1 MSQWHCTINGQK
13 YGPVS
18 EEELKLW
25 ITQGRVRAVDLVW
38 TDGMTQ
44 WQAAGSVPA
53 LSEWFGAAG
62 SAPPLPIGGTQ
73 KKSPVPLPPGGTE
86 GTATP
91 AEITLKARET
101 LRGRWGVAIGF
112 CFLLVLISAG
122 ISLVT
127 QSVPG
132 LQIASW
138 VVEGPLR
145 FGAVIFFLHYTRNGK
160 PETDMLFAG
169 FRYFANALVV
179 YLLMSIFIFL
189 WMLLLIV
196 PGIIAAYAYS
206 MSFYILADDPSLD
219 GLEAIRRSKKMMQG
233 HKARLFCLNLRFIG
247 WAFLCILTLGIGFL
261 WLWPYMATAQAY
273 FYNDLLPPKEGA
285 AAV

>member
-1 MSQWHCTINGQK
+1 MSQWHCAINGQK
-13 YGPVS
+13 YGPVG
-18 EEELKLW
+18 EDDLKLW
-25 ITQGRVRAVDLVW
+25 ITQGRVRETDLVW
-38 TDGMTQ
+38 MEGMTN
-44 WQAAGSVPA
+44 WRTAGSIPAFSGLFAAGSI
-53 LSEWFGAAG
+53 
-62 SAPPLPIGGTQ
+62 PPVMPEQ
-73 KKSPVPLPPGGTE
+73 ARADSPVPSSMGGTS
-86 GTATP
+86 GASLP
-91 AEITLKARET
+91 AEITRQART
-101 LRGRWGVAIGF
+101 LLQGRWGLAIGF
-112 CFLLVLISAG
+112 CFLLGLISAG

-145 FGAVIFFLHYTRNGK
+145 FGGVIFFLHYTRNGK

-169 FRYFANALVV
+169 FRYFANAMGV
-179 YLLMSIFIFL
+179 YFFTSIFILL

-233 HKARLFCLNLRFIG
+233 HKARLFYLNLRFIG
-247 WAFLCILTLGIGFL
+247 WAFLCILTLGIGLL
-261 WLWPYMATAQAY
+261 WLIPYMTTAQAC
-273 FYNDLLPPKEGA
+273 FYNDLLPPKQEA
-285 AAV
+285 AA